1 MWHGESLSFFTGENC
16 GFFFSF
22 FSLYLS
28 SDEERG
34 RLRAHGTFE
43 SKGGNQ
49 PTNQKYFEKDG
60 VISYVQFHVAV
71 EQGRIE
77 E

>member
-1 MWHGESLSFFTGENC
+1 MS
-16 GFFFSF
+16 FFFSF

-28 SDEERG
+28 LDEERG
-34 RLRAHGTFE
+34 RLRAHGTFA
-43 SKGGNQ
+43 SKGGKPTNQ